1 MIGDFEFGQE
11 YSEKFLDLS
20 QAQAGREGDGGEP
33 LERGPIEEDPP
44 LGVVKLFGDRPAE
57 LLILE
62 AKPSDH
68 GIGLGSIGEP
78 LLELSCVL
86 VDGLATASGLV
97 GLLRDSAM
105 SAGEDGGGVADPGAD
120 R

>member
-1 MIGDFEFGQE
+1 LGQE
-11 YSEKFLDLS
+11 YREEFLDLS

-44 LGVVKLFGDRPAE
+44 FGVVELFGDRQAE
-57 LLILE
+57 LLILK

-68 GIGLGSIGEP
+68 GIGPGPIGEP

-86 VDGLATASGLV
+86 VDGLAAAL
-97 GLLRDSAM
+97 
-105 SAGEDGGGVADPGAD
+105 
-120 R
+120 

>member
-1 MIGDFEFGQE
+1 MIGGLGFGQE
-11 YSEKFLDLS
+11 YGEEFLDLS

-44 LGVVKLFGDRPAE
+44 LGVVELFGDRQAE
-57 LLILE
+57 LLILQ

-68 GIGLGSIGEP
+68 GIGLGLLGEP
-78 LLELSCVL
+78 LLKLSCVL
-86 VDGLATASGLV
+86 VDSLATALGVV
-97 GLLRDSAM
+97 GLSRDRTM
-105 SAGEDGGGVADPGAD
+105 SAREDGGGVADPGAD

>member
-1 MIGDFEFGQE
+1 MIGDLGLGQE
-11 YSEKFLDLS
+11 YGQKFLDLS
-20 QAQAGREGDGGEP
+20 QAQAGGEGDGGES

-44 LGVVKLFGDRPAE
+44 LSVVKLFGDRQAE
-57 LLILE
+57 LLILP
-62 AKPSDH
+62 AKPSDR

-86 VDGLATASGLV
+86 VDGLATALGLV
-97 GLLRDSAM
+97 GLLRDRTM

>member
-1 MIGDFEFGQE
+1 MVGDLGFGQE
-11 YSEKFLDLS
+11 YGQEFLDLP

-44 LGVVKLFGDRPAE
+44 LGVVMLLGDRPAE
-57 LLILE
+57 VLILK

-68 GIGLGSIGEP
+68 GIGLRPIGEP
-78 LLELSCVL
+78 LLKRSRVL
-86 VDGLATASGLV
+86 VDGLATAFGLV
-97 GLLRDSAM
+97 GLFRDRTM
-105 SAGEDGGGVADPGAD
+105 SASEDGGGVADPGAK

>member
-1 MIGDFEFGQE
+1 MIGDLGLGQE
-11 YSEKFLDLS
+11 YGQKFLDLS
-20 QAQAGREGDGGEP
+20 QAQAGGEGDGGES

-44 LGVVKLFGDRPAE
+44 LSVVKLFGDRQVE
-57 LLILE
+57 LLILK
-62 AKPSDH
+62 AKPSDQSVRF
-68 GIGLGSIGEP
+68 GPLREP

-86 VDGLATASGLV
+86 VDSLATALGLV
-97 GLLRDSAM
+97 GLFRDRAM